1 MGDHELLGQSDVA
14 TEIAV
19 CARLSAR
26 HACDPQSGDLL

>member
-19 CARLSAR
+19 CASAR